1 MYKNGQIIT
10 VEIAE
15 IQDYGFFFKT
25 SDNYKGLVHISEISE
40 KYIYDINDF
49 LKKGQ
54 KVEIEILNIDESK
67 KQIEGSYKSANQ
79 DEESQTTEIFD
90 TVTQFKIL
98 EENIP
103 DMIKEKI
110 KEIDK
115 KKKSKKND

>member
-67 KQIEGSYKSANQ
+67 KQIEGSYKKANQ

-103 DMIKEKI
+103 GMIKKKI
-110 KEIDK
+110 KEINK
-115 KKKSKKND
+115 KKKDKNND